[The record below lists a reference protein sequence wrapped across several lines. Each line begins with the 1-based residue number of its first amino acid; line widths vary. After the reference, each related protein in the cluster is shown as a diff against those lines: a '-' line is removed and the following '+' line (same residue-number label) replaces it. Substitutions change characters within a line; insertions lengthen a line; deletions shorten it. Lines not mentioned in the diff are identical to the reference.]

1 MLCMC
6 IYIYTYI
13 YIYIYTYTYVPVCI
27 YFLYMSIY
35 IYEYMIVHV
44 HVSMYL
50 GVYVSS
56 VKVCKYMAG
65 SVDLDE
71 HTSSIGMFWAGY
83 SIATI
88 AARCIMVCLLMLKLT
103 TIWCWNTHLSRCSDA
118 FSCIFLAQTGFR
130 ATKRLMVTQRCTVS
144 PSHSQSP
151 GRAAQPLF
159 SVQSGT

>member
-1 MLCMC
+1 MNMLCMC
-6 IYIYTYI
+6 IYIYI
-13 YIYIYTYTYVPVCI
+13 YTYIYTYTYVPVCI

-103 TIWCWNTHLSRCSDA
+103 TI
-118 FSCIFLAQTGFR
+118 
-130 ATKRLMVTQRCTVS
+130 
-144 PSHSQSP
+144 
-151 GRAAQPLF
+151 
-159 SVQSGT
+159 